1 MGEVLGREMAK
12 KFLKELSPSE
22 QYYFL
27 NKVNE
32 AVYKNGYVP
41 DEDLFYYCYFL
52 TLRERFRT
60 ITLYRTEGYL
70 RYIYAEGLKDVEDSI
85 KLYKERIDSKR
96 SLSGRELPKRLK

>member
-1 MGEVLGREMAK
+1 MAEVFDRETAK

-52 TLRERFRT
+52 TLKERLRN
-60 ITLYRTEGYL
+60 ITSYRTEGYL

-85 KLYKERIDSKR
+85 KFYKERIDSKR
-96 SLSGRELPKRLK
+96 NLSGSALPKRLK

>member
-1 MGEVLGREMAK
+1 MAEVFDREIAR

-32 AVYKNGYVP
+32 AVYKNGYTP

-52 TLRERFRT
+52 TLKERFRT
-60 ITLYRTEGYL
+60 ITSYRTEGYL
-70 RYIYAEGLKDVEDSI
+70 RYIYAEGLKDIEDSI
-85 KLYKERIDSKR
+85 KLYKERIDAKR
-96 SLSGRELPKRLK
+96 SLSSRDLPKRLK

>member
-1 MGEVLGREMAK
+1 MARVFDKEIAK
-12 KFLKELSPSE
+12 KFLKELSPAE

-32 AVYKNGYVP
+32 SIHNGYTP

-52 TLRERFRT
+52 TLKERFRT
-60 ITLYRTEGYL
+60 ITSYRTEGYL

-85 KLYKERIDSKR
+85 KFYEERINSKR
-96 SLSGRELPKRLK
+96 NLSSRDVPKRTK

>member
-1 MGEVLGREMAK
+1 MSEIFNREIARRL
-12 KFLKELSPSE
+12 LKELSPAE

-32 AVYKNGYVP
+32 AVYKEGYTP

-52 TLRERFRT
+52 TLKERLRS
-60 ITLYRTEGYL
+60 ITAYRTEGYL

-85 KLYKERIDSKR
+85 KFYKEKIDSKR
-96 SLSGRELPKRLK
+96 NLSNRNISKRLK

>member
-1 MGEVLGREMAK
+1 MAQIFDKEVAK
-12 KFLKELSPSE
+12 KFLKELTSAE

-32 AVYKNGYVP
+32 AVYKEGYTP

-52 TLRERFRT
+52 TLKERLRS
-60 ITLYRTEGYL
+60 ITAYRTEGYL

-85 KLYKERIDSKR
+85 KFYKEKIDSKR
-96 SLSGRELPKRLK
+96 NLSNRDIPKRLK

>member
-1 MGEVLGREMAK
+1 MKEIFDIEVAK

-27 NKVNE
+27 NRVKE
-32 AVYKNGYVP
+32 AVYKDGYTP

-52 TLRERFRT
+52 AIKERFRN
-60 ITLYRTEGYL
+60 ITSYRTEGFL

-85 KLYKERIDSKR
+85 KLYKERIDLKR
-96 SLSGRELPKRLK
+96 SLSGRDIPKRLK

>member
-1 MGEVLGREMAK
+1 MAEVFDRETAK

-32 AVYKNGYVP
+32 AVYKDGYVP

-52 TLRERFRT
+52 TLKERLRN
-60 ITLYRTEGYL
+60 ITSYRTEGYL
-70 RYIYAEGLKDVEDSI
+70 RYVYAEGLKDVEDSI
-85 KLYKERIDSKR
+85 KFYKERIDSKR
-96 SLSGRELPKRLK
+96 SLADRTLPKRLK

>member
-1 MGEVLGREMAK
+1 MAEVFDREIAK

-32 AVYKNGYVP
+32 AIYKNGYTP

-52 TLRERFRT
+52 TLKERMRT
-60 ITLYRTEGYL
+60 ITSYRTEGFL
-70 RYIYAEGLKDVEDSI
+70 RYIYAEGLKDLEDSI

-96 SLSGRELPKRLK
+96 SLSDRILPKRLK

>member
-1 MGEVLGREMAK
+1 MTEVFNKEIAK

-32 AVYKNGYVP
+32 AVYKDGYTP

-52 TLRERFRT
+52 TLKERLRT
-60 ITLYRTEGYL
+60 ITSYRTEGYL

-96 SLSGRELPKRLK
+96 GLSGRDIPKRVK

>member
-1 MGEVLGREMAK
+1 MGEVLDREMAK

-52 TLRERFRT
+52 TLKERLRT
-60 ITLYRTEGYL
+60 VTPYITEGYL

>member
-1 MGEVLGREMAK
+1 MAEVFDREIAK

-32 AVYKNGYVP
+32 AIYKNGYTP

-52 TLRERFRT
+52 TLKERMRT
-60 ITLYRTEGYL
+60 ITSYRTEGFL
-70 RYIYAEGLKDVEDSI
+70 RYIYAEGLKDLEDSI
-85 KLYKERIDSKR
+85 KLYKEKIDSKR
-96 SLSGRELPKRLK
+96 SLSDRILPKRLK